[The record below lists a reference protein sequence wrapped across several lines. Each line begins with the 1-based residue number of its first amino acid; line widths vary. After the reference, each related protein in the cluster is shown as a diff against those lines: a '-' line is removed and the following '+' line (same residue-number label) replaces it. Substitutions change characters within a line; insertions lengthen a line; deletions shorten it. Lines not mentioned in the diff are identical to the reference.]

1 MSDRAQQHA
10 MQCIICMWHKAHHMR
25 LPTSIS
31 SFRLHSGYQIHLTA
45 NSTRPTLNSNIY
57 IYNRKTTL
65 NSNMLTQIESANN
78 KVYYILQPN
87 AKSCGRKRSRDGCNF
102 SLSPWIYHVSW
113 TAGDRSEV
121 AGDCPSCMSMSMS
134 CTVPYVVSPPIPVSL
149 ALCVSCCCIVL

>member
-1 MSDRAQQHA
+1 
-10 MQCIICMWHKAHHMR
+10 MWHKAHHMR

-121 AGDCPSCMSMSMS
+121 AGDCPSGMSMFLYR
-134 CTVPYVVSPPIPVSL
+134 TVRGVSSDPGLS
-149 ALCVSCCCIVL
+149 CIVCVLLLHCLVI